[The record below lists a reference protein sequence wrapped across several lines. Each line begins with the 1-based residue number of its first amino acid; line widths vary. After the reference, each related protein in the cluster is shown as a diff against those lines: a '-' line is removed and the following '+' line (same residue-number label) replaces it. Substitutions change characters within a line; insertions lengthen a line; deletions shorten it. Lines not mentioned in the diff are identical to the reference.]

1 MEIKEPGF
9 TYTEILVALI
19 IVVIGFILVFN
30 MSIIAV
36 STGNF
41 NKEVLSAKELASTVL
56 DSIQGLSFND
66 SLLTDDGDTTDLM
79 DISNPDHIYQ
89 LTGRD
94 DDRDGRIDEEIFNR
108 IDDDNDGLIDEDLKV
123 FSIVINIANNQP
135 LVDTKTVSVIVY
147 WKYKGVIRKVEM
159 ETIKRKI

>member
-1 MEIKEPGF
+1 MEIKESGF

-36 STGNF
+36 STGNL

-56 DSIQGLSFND
+56 DSIQELPFND
-66 SLLTDDGDTTDLM
+66 PLLTDDGDTTDLG
-79 DISNPDHIYQ
+79 DISTPDHIYQ

-123 FSIVINIANNQP
+123 FSVVINVANNQP